1 MGLITGLLTLP
12 LAPVRGVAW
21 IAGTLHD
28 QAMAELYDEGQIM
41 RALTG
46 IELAHEAGA
55 IEQDDYERQADALLE
70 RLQEVRD
77 AGQR

>member
-12 LAPVRGVAW
+12 LAPVRGVVWVAEV
-21 IAGTLHD
+21 LHE
-28 QAMAELYDEGQIM
+28 QAMAELYDEGAVM
-41 RALTG
+41 RALTEL
-46 IELAHEAGA
+46 ELARETGVVT
-55 IEQDDYERQADALLE
+55 EDEYERQADALLE